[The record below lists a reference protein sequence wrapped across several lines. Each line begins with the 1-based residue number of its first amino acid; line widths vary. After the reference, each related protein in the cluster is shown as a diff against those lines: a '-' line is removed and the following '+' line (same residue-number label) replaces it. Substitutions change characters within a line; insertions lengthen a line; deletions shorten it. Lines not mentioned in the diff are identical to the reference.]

1 MIISL
6 LFLILFW
13 KLLYSIL
20 LSIFIEYKIANNIRC
35 FINNILF
42 ITLYNIVPNTSII
55 YLPLSSYIFD
65 TYLIYKNSK
74 TMMKFVK
81 DPMTIHHIISII
93 AAFYIINDHLRY
105 EIFAIYYITYLSN
118 IFIYVSYH
126 FIKKFKEYKL
136 LNNFILIIQTIVYSY
151 FRIYILTLFLY
162 ENFNTLLL
170 SSVLDKLM
178 ISLIYMMGIIWSS
191 KLYYKVFSSTINIL
205 DSIDHSRI
213 IGEWPSVK
221 T

>member
-162 ENFNTLLL
+162 ENFNTILL

-213 IGEWPSVK
+213 IGKWPSVK